1 MSPGRV
7 DQQPPR
13 GTARLVPQ
21 KDGYA
26 DYVDQQVR
34 PPGQH
39 RSQRGQAPS
48 GGGQAPSGGHAA
60 AGRASGGPAESAR
73 LTAGRAEGQRSI
85 RSMISLLLV
94 VPLLSLV
101 ALYAYSAY
109 SAVGNALA
117 RQHEQKLSSDLGTPV
132 TTLYVA
138 LDSERA
144 DALLYLANP
153 TALMAVPGHRA
164 TPLAT
169 WQAAESVTERA
180 VAGFEAAS
188 ANAAGLEPSSAR
200 PLLATLTT
208 DLNTLPAL
216 RQQITTGDISLI
228 SALNAYDDIY
238 EPMSAFSTGFFDPD
252 APIPVFEQSN
262 AVLEQGEATTCIA
275 EQAALVG
282 AVAATGG
289 DMTAPEHLAF
299 AQAVADE
306 KQEEAA
312 GGTAIDW
319 QESPD
324 PYPAFWR
331 SALFQ
336 SFEKAQAAI
345 DTANPGVLPASDLA
359 EWNKVITPVIE
370 RESAETAQAQVGVTA
385 GQNHEGNVILEEL
398 VLVGGIGLFA
408 VLLSAWLLLRF
419 GNRITRELTSLRGA
433 ARTLAGERLPAVV
446 ARLRDGEDVDPE
458 AEAPPLALRTRTREV
473 TETAEAF
480 SLVQRTAVQ
489 AAVDQTILRKGISSV
504 FRSLARRNHSLVQRQ
519 LKMLDGMERSTQD
532 PDQLAQLFQLDH
544 LTTRMRRQAEGLLI
558 LSGASPGRGWR
569 QPVPVVEVL
578 RGAISEI
585 EDYARVDLLTDS
597 PDFIQ
602 GAAVAD
608 VTHLLAE
615 LIENAVLYSPPSA
628 RVQVRGS
635 RAANGYAVEVED
647 RGLGI
652 RAQDRAVLN
661 ERLARPPEF
670 DIADSDQ
677 LGLFVV
683 ARLAL
688 RQDIRVSLRESGY
701 GGTTAI
707 VLLPGPLV
715 VAEDEAAT
723 AAPRDPAPIGGAQ
736 TGGAPTGSG
745 VTGGG
750 LAGAGFTGS
759 GVTGGG
765 FTGGGLTGDESA
777 PVLRRQMPA
786 LPGVGAAAE
795 PGVRTMP
802 LPGDRSPFG
811 SGASGDGT
819 SGSGASPAS
828 QGHEPSAYPRRTPG
842 ASGARSAFAGQPSAF
857 KDSSR
862 TAADHGTD
870 RPSGTTESG
879 LPRRDRGA
887 NVAPQ
892 LRDSPRLQP
901 RGPLSDR
908 SPEQARA
915 LLSSIQRGLRTG
927 RNATVGNNPN
937 NPNNANRGTTGEDQR

>member
-1 MSPGRV
+1 
-7 DQQPPR
+7 
-13 GTARLVPQ
+13 
-21 KDGYA
+21 
-26 DYVDQQVR
+26 
-34 PPGQH
+34 
-39 RSQRGQAPS
+39 
-48 GGGQAPSGGHAA
+48 
-60 AGRASGGPAESAR
+60 
-73 LTAGRAEGQRSI
+73 
-85 RSMISLLLV
+85 
-94 VPLLSLV
+94 
-101 ALYAYSAY
+101 
-109 SAVGNALA
+109 
-117 RQHEQKLSSDLGTPV
+117 
-132 TTLYVA
+132 
-138 LDSERA
+138 
-144 DALLYLANP
+144 
-153 TALMAVPGHRA
+153 
-164 TPLAT
+164 
-169 WQAAESVTERA
+169 
-180 VAGFEAAS
+180 
-188 ANAAGLEPSSAR
+188 
-200 PLLATLTT
+200 
-208 DLNTLPAL
+208 
-216 RQQITTGDISLI
+216 
-228 SALNAYDDIY
+228 
-238 EPMSAFSTGFFDPD
+238 
-252 APIPVFEQSN
+252 
-262 AVLEQGEATTCIA
+262 
-275 EQAALVG
+275 
-282 AVAATGG
+282 
-289 DMTAPEHLAF
+289 
-299 AQAVADE
+299 
-306 KQEEAA
+306 
-312 GGTAIDW
+312 
-319 QESPD
+319 
-324 PYPAFWR
+324 
-331 SALFQ
+331 
-336 SFEKAQAAI
+336 
-345 DTANPGVLPASDLA
+345 
-359 EWNKVITPVIE
+359 
-370 RESAETAQAQVGVTA
+370 
-385 GQNHEGNVILEEL
+385 
-398 VLVGGIGLFA
+398 
-408 VLLSAWLLLRF
+408 
-419 GNRITRELTSLRGA
+419 
-433 ARTLAGERLPAVV
+433 
-446 ARLRDGEDVDPE
+446 
-458 AEAPPLALRTRTREV
+458 
-473 TETAEAF
+473 
-480 SLVQRTAVQ
+480 
-489 AAVDQTILRKGISSV
+489 
-504 FRSLARRNHSLVQRQ
+504 
-519 LKMLDGMERSTQD
+519 
-532 PDQLAQLFQLDH
+532 
-544 LTTRMRRQAEGLLI
+544 
-558 LSGASPGRGWR
+558 
-569 QPVPVVEVL
+569 VEVL

-723 AAPRDPAPIGGAQ
+723 AAPRNPAPIGGAQ

-750 LAGAGFTGS
+750 LAGA
-759 GVTGGG
+759 G

-802 LPGDRSPFG
+802 FPGDRSQFGSGADGDRSQFG

-842 ASGARSAFAGQPSAF
+842 ASGARSAFAGQPPAF

-937 NPNNANRGTTGEDQR
+937 NPNNPNNTNRGTTGEDQR